1 MATFLETALN
11 ILGGGESIV
20 IASIVAQSGSAP
32 RGEGSKM
39 ILRQDG
45 SILGSIGGGRV
56 EGIVMESAKELFA
69 TKRGRL
75 KFYALTQ
82 DEVAG
87 IGMACGGDVTVY
99 TEYLDA
105 GDEENMDALARAVAG
120 QAKGRRAW
128 LVTRMDAEGGAHL
141 GVYTPEVGIHTDW
154 PEEVVLAC
162 GVKNRMLQVGEETF
176 FIERLTGL
184 DRAFV
189 FGGGHIGQSLVPML
203 ASLGFYTVIIDDR
216 AEFCSPDRF
225 PAADEWV
232 QGFSEEVFRQLPFDE
247 RSYVVV
253 ITRGHAFDK
262 DVLRLA
268 LQYAPEAAYIGMIGS
283 KSKRFGIYD
292 DLLAEGF
299 TYGQLH
305 SVYAPIG
312 LPIGA
317 KTPEEIAV
325 CIAAEMIDVR
335 AKKNG

>member
-11 ILGGGESIV
+11 LLTGGESIV
-20 IASIVAQSGSAP
+20 IASIVAHSGSAP

-39 ILRQDG
+39 IVRKDG
-45 SILGSIGGGRV
+45 SILGSIGGGKV
-56 EGIVMESAKELFA
+56 EGIVMENAKDLFA
-69 TKRGRL
+69 TKKAQL
-75 KFYALTQ
+75 KYYALTQ
-82 DEVAG
+82 DDVTG

-105 GDEENMDALARAVAG
+105 GYAGNIEALTQAVAG
-120 QAKGRRAW
+120 QEKSRRAW
-128 LVTRMDAEGGAHL
+128 LVTRMGADGSVKL

-162 GVKNRMLQVGEETF
+162 GVKNRTMQVGEDTF

-184 DRAFV
+184 DRAYV
-189 FGGGHIGQSLVPML
+189 FGGGHIGQALVPML

-216 AEFCSPDRF
+216 QEFCSPERF

-232 QGFSEEVFRQLPFDE
+232 QGFSEDVFHQLPFDE
-247 RSYVVV
+247 RCYAVV

-262 DVLRLA
+262 DVLRLC

-292 DLLAEGF
+292 ELLGEGF

-305 SVYAPIG
+305 DVYAPIG

-325 CIAAEMIDVR
+325 CIAAEMIEVR